1 MWEGAT
7 EKSEDGFRAQA
18 AVGLARIGAIVNP
31 ESASLGDFCHKAP
44 DNTALAYAHASA
56 LERENHPDQA
66 RNLFQLLTSQMETD
80 ILKASAWFRLARL
93 SEGEERERC
102 LKECIRRNPY
112 HYAAQEMQTVWEES
126 NVPA

>member
-1 MWEGAT
+1 M
-7 EKSEDGFRAQA
+7 
-18 AVGLARIGAIVNP
+18 GLARIGAIVNP

-56 LERENHPDQA
+56 LEREGHHDQA
-66 RNLFQLLTSQMETD
+66 RDLFQLLTSQMQTD
-80 ILKASAWFRLARL
+80 ILQASAWFRLARL
-93 SEGEERERC
+93 SEGEQRERC

-112 HYAAQEMQTVWEES
+112 HYAAQEMKTVWGEG